1 MIHLAIF
8 ASGSGT
14 NAQKIMEYF
23 EFNLDVTVSA
33 VFSNNP
39 QAQVLTR
46 AEDFGIPAETFDKV
60 QFGSEIF
67 SRRLDKHQVD
77 FIILA
82 GFLWKVPEHLLREF
96 PDKIVNI
103 HPSLLPMHGGKG
115 MYGDRVLESVLA
127 SGDKKSGITVHLV
140 DEIYDEG
147 RILFQAKCDVL
158 PGDTAELLATRIHSL
173 EHTHFPRVIEEYI
186 RSYDESTATN
196 HSF

>member
-46 AEDFGIPAETFDKV
+46 AEDFGIPTETFDKV

-82 GFLWKVPEHLLREF
+82 GFLWKVPEHLLRAF

-115 MYGDRVLESVLA
+115 MYGDRVHESVLA
-127 SGDKKSGITVHLV
+127 GGDKKSGITVHLV

-158 PGDTAELLATRIHSL
+158 SGDTAKLLATRIHSL

-186 RSYDESTATN
+186 RNYDESTATN